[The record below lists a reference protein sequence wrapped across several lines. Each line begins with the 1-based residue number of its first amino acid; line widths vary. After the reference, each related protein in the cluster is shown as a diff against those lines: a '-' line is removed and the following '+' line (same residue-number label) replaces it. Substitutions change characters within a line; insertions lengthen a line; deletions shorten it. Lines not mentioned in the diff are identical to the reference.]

1 MIKEI
6 VEKVSSGFTRE
17 RLTDLIVYGVTAILQ
32 VVAIILIAKILHKIG
47 NAVIDKMLR
56 PREGSKYYFDEK
68 RAITLN
74 SLAKSTLRYGLY
86 FFVGMSF
93 LEVFFPKATGPVLA
107 SAGVVGL
114 AVGFGAQNLVRDVI
128 TGFFILLENQ
138 FAVGEYITT
147 AGLSGVVEEMGLRVT
162 KLRDFGGELHIIPNG
177 QIQQVTN
184 LNRGSMRALVDV
196 GVAYEEDLDRVS
208 SVLARVVEEVKAD
221 LANVIN
227 EGPEV
232 LGVINFGP
240 SEVIIRIIAKAK
252 PMEQWRV
259 ERELRKRIKEAFDR
273 EGIEIPYP
281 RRVMVGPEGLK
292 QGKELRPEKMKETG
306 WEGR

>member
-1 MIKEI
+1 MINEI
-6 VEKVSSGFTRE
+6 LKLVNAEFSPEKISTYLANAVEV
-17 RLTDLIVYGVTAILQ
+17 VTQLA
-32 VVAIILIAKILHKIG
+32 AIIII
-47 NAVIDKMLR
+47 AVIINKVGTILLDKMLQ
-56 PREGSKYYFDEK
+56 PRVGSKYYFDEK
-68 RAITLN
+68 RAVTLN

-86 FFVGMSF
+86 FFVGIAF
-93 LEVFFPKATGPVLA
+93 LETLFPKATGPVLA

-128 TGFFILLENQ
+128 TGFFIILENQ

-184 LNRGSMRALVDV
+184 FNRGSMRALVDI
-196 GVAYEEDLDRVS
+196 GVAYEEDLDRV
-208 SVLARVVEEVKAD
+208 VEALNQVVGKVKAD
-221 LANVIN
+221 LSEIIH

-232 LGVINFGP
+232 LGVVNFGP
-240 SEVIIRIIAKAK
+240 SEVVIRIIAKAK

-259 ERELRKRIKEAFDR
+259 ERELRKQIKEIFAR
-273 EGIEIPYP
+273 EDIEIPYP
-281 RRVMVGPEGLK
+281 RRVMLGYESQKTGPGNLKESGL
-292 QGKELRPEKMKETG
+292 GG
-306 WEGR
+306 